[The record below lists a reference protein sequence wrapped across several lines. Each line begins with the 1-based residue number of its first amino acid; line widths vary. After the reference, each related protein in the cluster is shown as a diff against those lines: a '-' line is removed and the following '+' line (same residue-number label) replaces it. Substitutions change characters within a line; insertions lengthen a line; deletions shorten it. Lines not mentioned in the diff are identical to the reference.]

1 MFVILFS
8 VVATL
13 MFRQKA
19 RQKGCDLKKP
29 TIYPLAAGLAAVI
42 ACLLVLLV
50 SNLICELAHLG
61 TKVQY
66 VAGWV
71 INFFF
76 AAIYLAVISRAWKS
90 LSALP
95 DRAG

>member
-1 MFVILFS
+1 MFVILLSIIAS
-8 VVATL
+8 V

-29 TIYPLAAGLAAVI
+29 TVYPLIAGVVAVI
-42 ACLLVLLV
+42 ACLLVLLA
-50 SNLICELAHLG
+50 SNLVCELTHVRSN
-61 TKVQY
+61 VQY

-71 INFFF
+71 INLFFT
-76 AAIYLAVISRAWKS
+76 AIYLAVISRAWKT
-90 LSALP
+90 LNALP